1 MPKKKKKKIRYSK
14 TKNTWEKF
22 EKLSPEVTGVIKK
35 RNEWYRLYSDTH
47 PRNEDM
53 KNVSL
58 GVGSFKKLAPE
69 LEEYLKPV
77 TRYQREKPFSP
88 YPKGH
93 RLLSPL
99 EMLDALP
106 DMNESNGQ
114 FTILTRPVVFTE
126 KTAILGDEADVMLC
140 DLSQYCVGLR
150 SDMRF
155 DTSIHTHFTTD
166 MLLARLIER
175 HDGQPLWDGVL
186 TLEDGTTE
194 VSPFIK
200 LAERT

>member
-1 MPKKKKKKIRYSK
+1 LNAGCTITQPKETGQQKDTIIYENLTGAMSK
-14 TKNTWEKF
+14 MYPGGFQNSCWVIHQSCIPQLLQ
-22 EKLSPEVTGVIKK
+22 LSVAVGTGGNVI
-35 RNEWYRLYSDTH
+35 
-47 PRNEDM
+47 
-53 KNVSL
+53 
-58 GVGSFKKLAPE
+58 
-69 LEEYLKPV
+69 PV
-77 TRYQREKPFSP
+77 MS
-88 YPKGH
+88 
-93 RLLSPL
+93 
-99 EMLDALP
+99 
-106 DMNESNGQ
+106 ESNGE

-126 KTAILGDEADVMLC
+126 KTSILGDEGDVCFC

-175 HDGQPLWDGVL
+175 HDGQPLWDSTL

-200 LAERT
+200 LAERV